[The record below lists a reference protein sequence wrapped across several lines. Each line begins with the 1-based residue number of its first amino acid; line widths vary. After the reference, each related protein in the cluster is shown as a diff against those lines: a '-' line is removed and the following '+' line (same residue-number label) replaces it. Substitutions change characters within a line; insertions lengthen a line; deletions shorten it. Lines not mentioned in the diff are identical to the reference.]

1 MATVCAK
8 SMSLRR
14 LLSTAYTTDLM
25 LILMYGILMNVC
37 CCFNS
42 VLNLANG
49 LHIETNW
56 LRSRKRVGFFSLLY
70 TMPHRCK
77 DELLLFSYFMG
88 LCAVVDFF
96 LLSNDYRLVFW
107 RNAWI
112 QWLFSFKNIYWFQYF
127 VRVAYKLLWPLA
139 FWTLCWCKCASN
151 WPKRAK
157 INEYFAK
164 MWNFG
169 MTMAQAARQ
178 KGRIGSV
185 GTAC

>member
-42 VLNLANG
+42 VLNLPNG

-96 LLSNDYRLVFW
+96 YSQMTIVQFFGETHGYNG
-107 RNAWI
+107 
-112 QWLFSFKNIYWFQYF
+112 FSYLRMYTDFSISSE
-127 VRVAYKLLWPLA
+127 LH
-139 FWTLCWCKCASN
+139 
-151 WPKRAK
+151 
-157 INEYFAK
+157 INCFD
-164 MWNFG
+164 
-169 MTMAQAARQ
+169 R
-178 KGRIGSV
+178 
-185 GTAC
+185 

>member
-1 MATVCAK
+1 MCEKYEFT
-8 SMSLRR
+8 SLTKYSVHNWPDANSYVWHFNECLLLFQQRTESSKWIAYRNELAAQPKKGR
-14 LLSTAYTTDLM
+14 LLFITLHHATPLQRWTV
-25 LILMYGILMNVC
+25 IIFVFYGTVC
-37 CCFNS
+37 CC
-42 VLNLANG
+42 
-49 LHIETNW
+49 
-56 LRSRKRVGFFSLLY
+56 R
-70 TMPHRCK
+70 
-77 DELLLFSYFMG
+77 
-88 LCAVVDFF
+88 FF
-96 LLSNDYRLVFW
+96 LLSNDYRPVFW

-112 QWLFSFKNIYWFQYF
+112 QWLFLFKNVYWFQYF